1 MLGQSRLLNQKGVC
15 SLENAE
21 HSGIRD
27 EYVYRICIYIYIK
40 MHEFRIIGSNIN
52 VGMGQNWVI
61 TTIEW
66 FI

>member
-1 MLGQSRLLNQKGVC
+1 MQNTQELGMNMYT
-15 SLENAE
+15 
-21 HSGIRD
+21 
-27 EYVYRICIYIYIK
+27 EYVYIYIK
-40 MHEFRIIGSNIN
+40 MHEFWIIGSNIN